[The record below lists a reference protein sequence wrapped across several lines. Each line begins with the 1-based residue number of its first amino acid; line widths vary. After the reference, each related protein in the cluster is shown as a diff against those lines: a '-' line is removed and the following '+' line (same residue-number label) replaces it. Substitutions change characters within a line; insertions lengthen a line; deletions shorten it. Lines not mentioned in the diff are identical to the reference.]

1 VRKNCIFKKGFNTK
15 MNFRILALFL
25 PLLLVQCKPSPE
37 LSANERTQRLLV
49 NKDWDMTIVTVDG
62 IARSIYPGLSLNFQ
76 QSVYTS
82 VNGLDVFPASG
93 TWRFSGSDG
102 KLIIRDDGLEIT
114 IESIDDGQLILSFYW
129 ADSNFVGGRKS
140 ELAGSHRLTF
150 RKRL

>member
-1 VRKNCIFKKGFNTK
+1 MK
-15 MNFRILALFL
+15 FRLIALSL
-25 PLLLVQCKPSPE
+25 SLLLMQCRPSAE

-62 IARSIYPGLSLNFQ
+62 IARSIYPGLSINFQ

-82 VNGLDVFPASG
+82 KNGLDVFPVSG
-93 TWRFSGSDG
+93 TWSFSGSDG
-102 KLIIRDDGLEIT
+102 RTIIRDDGLEIT

-129 ADSNFVGGRKS
+129 ADSTFIGGRNS

-150 RKRL
+150 RKRI